1 LAIYEILENRIWADR
16 WTIDLVIEPEKEGI
30 TKAQLGKVHTV
41 GNGSHYCV
49 YLDKPDPITAFKNGV
64 NKISRFKLETQTKE
78 Q

>member
-1 LAIYEILENRIWADR
+1 MPIYEILESRIWVGR
-16 WTIDLVIEPEKEGI
+16 WTMDLVIDPEKEGI

-64 NKISRFKLETQTKE
+64 NKISRFKLEEKK
-78 Q
+78 